1 MQNYSTIIY
10 FHFRCILI
18 YFHTE
23 MQPAFVNKFL
33 KKSIKKTVVKEGV
46 RYSTIIIHKTN
57 YYDV

>member
-10 FHFRCILI
+10 FHFHCILI

-33 KKSIKKTVVKEGV
+33 KKSIKKTVK
-46 RYSTIIIHKTN
+46 RKRKIFDD
-57 YYDV
+57 YYT